1 MNRIRKV
8 LMIFSKEMAGYFNSS
23 IAYIFLIIFTLLNGG
38 LFMTQFFVIGRADMR
53 SFFYGLPMLLCIFL
67 PAVSMR
73 LWAEEKRGNT
83 QELLLTFP
91 MAPHELVLGKF
102 LASFCFYLLALACT
116 APVPLML
123 MVLGQPDLGPIL
135 GGYIGGGVGIFLFGD
150 RNSCF
155 RILPGPDRRFYSQ
168 YDDLFRV
175 LSHRDG
181 FCGGFD

>member
-116 APVPLML
+116 VPV
-123 MVLGQPDLGPIL
+123 
-135 GGYIGGGVGIFLFGD
+135 
-150 RNSCF
+150 
-155 RILPGPDRRFYSQ
+155 
-168 YDDLFRV
+168 
-175 LSHRDG
+175 
-181 FCGGFD
+181 